1 MNNNIKIIFAF
12 TLGAA
17 AGVAATWRFF
27 KTKYETI
34 AQEEIDSVKEVYSK
48 KNAISEDTT
57 DTREDDGYVAAKEEL
72 HEYKSMTSDLGYS
85 NTKKERGLENM
96 DDKPRIIPPEQFGE
110 IDEYDRISLIY
121 YEDGVLT
128 DDLNDPIDDI
138 EDVVGI
144 GFDTHFGEYEDDTV
158 YVINDKFKTYY
169 EVLRDYS
176 RYADLREDK

>member
-1 MNNNIKIIFAF
+1 
-12 TLGAA
+12 
-17 AGVAATWRFF
+17 
-27 KTKYETI
+27 
-34 AQEEIDSVKEVYSK
+34 
-48 KNAISEDTT
+48 
-57 DTREDDGYVAAKEEL
+57 
-72 HEYKSMTSDLGYS
+72 
-85 NTKKERGLENM
+85 M

-121 YEDGVLT
+121 YEDGILT

-176 RYADLREDK
+176 RYSDLREDK